1 MLSTIVAE
9 AYVHAYVRECSR
21 IRYYQNFNTIRPHT
35 GYAAIENAL
44 IYNRLTRLTHLL
56 FDIRSIHN
64 TSDSVTEQIRS
75 FLINNNTI
83 LSHETAH
90 IMLSQA
96 HRLAVK
102 LWCLLTIQSII
113 TSLRIKC

>member
-1 MLSTIVAE
+1 MRLSAKLSC
-9 AYVHAYVRECSR
+9 ACSNVLR
-21 IRYYQNFNTIRPHT
+21 KRKWIGSYTPIT
-35 GYAAIENAL
+35 EKYAQFGRQMNSVGGMCPG
-44 IYNRLTRLTHLL
+44 
-56 FDIRSIHN
+56 SIKN
-64 TSDSVTEQIRS
+64 TSDSGTEQKRS
-75 FLINNNTI
+75 FLINNYTI

-96 HRLAVK
+96 HRLAVE

>member
-1 MLSTIVAE
+1 MLAQTFYENENGLDRTHQSLNNM
-9 AYVHAYVRECSR
+9 CSL
-21 IRYYQNFNTIRPHT
+21 
-35 GYAAIENAL
+35 GAKCMSL
-44 IYNRLTRLTHLL
+44 W
-56 FDIRSIHN
+56 SIKN
-64 TSDSVTEQIRS
+64 TSDSGTEQIRS

-96 HRLAVK
+96 HRLAVE